1 MALGLNKLPWY
12 GAMIVTGLLGAAGA
26 GTYHYL
32 YAGFPSAVA
41 GLLPVGDGAGTLR
54 GELVKLEAELARERQ
69 EIQKG
74 LEAERRL
81 VEFRE
86 ELKDLERQFND
97 LKVVLPDKR
106 DVADMLRRIQ
116 TLATQSSLVVKL
128 FRPSAVVS
136 KQVHQEWPM
145 SLELEGNY
153 HDLARFFDQV
163 SKVPRIINVG
173 GIAITGAKSETP
185 TDLMTISAKCTAT
198 TFVLLNEP
206 APADDKGKKGG
217 KARPGRA
224 RPGAAAAPKA
234 AR

>member
-1 MALGLNKLPWY
+1 MALGLNNLPWY
-12 GAMIVTGLLGAAGA
+12 GTMILAGAIGAAGV
-26 GTYHYL
+26 GSYHYF
-32 YAGFPSAVA
+32 YAGFPAAVA
-41 GLLPVGDGAGTLR
+41 EVLPIGESSGTLR
-54 GELVKLEAELARERQ
+54 AGLVTLETDLAKERQ

-116 TLATQSSLVVKL
+116 TLATQSSLVVKV
-128 FRPSAVVS
+128 FRPSAVVN
-136 KQVHQEWPM
+136 KEVHQEWPM

-163 SKVPRIINVG
+163 GKVPRIINVG
-173 GIAITGAKSETP
+173 GIAIAGTKDKTP
-185 TDLMTISAKCTAT
+185 TDPMTISAKCTAT
-198 TFVLLNEP
+198 TFVLLDEP
-206 APADDKGKKGG
+206 PPAADPKGKG
-217 KARPGRA
+217 KRGGRA
-224 RPGAAAAPKA
+224 AKPGATAAPKA